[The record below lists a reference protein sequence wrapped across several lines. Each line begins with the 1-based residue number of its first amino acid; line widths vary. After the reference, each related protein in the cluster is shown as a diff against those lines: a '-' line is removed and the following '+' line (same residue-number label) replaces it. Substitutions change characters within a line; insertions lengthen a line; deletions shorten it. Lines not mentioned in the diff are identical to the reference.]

1 MSKLRDRGSEVEID
15 FTIIVANYNG
25 ERFIADAIR
34 SLTNQSL
41 RTIEI
46 IVSDDASTDSSVDIV
61 KGMMIDDA
69 RIRVIESGINAGPAA
84 ARNRALGVAR
94 GRWIG
99 IMDSDDLM
107 HPDRLQRLIEV
118 GAASNADI
126 VADDLLLF
134 NTDRRAPPQTL
145 FSGCWAKEER
155 WVCAEDYVKLNNFYS
170 RG

>member
-1 MSKLRDRGSEVEID
+1 MSKLRDRGSDVEID

-84 ARNRALGVAR
+84 APTRPLP
-94 GRWIG
+94 I
-99 IMDSDDLM
+99 
-107 HPDRLQRLIEV
+107 PRLRCI
-118 GAASNADI
+118 A
-126 VADDLLLF
+126 
-134 NTDRRAPPQTL
+134 
-145 FSGCWAKEER
+145 
-155 WVCAEDYVKLNNFYS
+155 
-170 RG
+170 